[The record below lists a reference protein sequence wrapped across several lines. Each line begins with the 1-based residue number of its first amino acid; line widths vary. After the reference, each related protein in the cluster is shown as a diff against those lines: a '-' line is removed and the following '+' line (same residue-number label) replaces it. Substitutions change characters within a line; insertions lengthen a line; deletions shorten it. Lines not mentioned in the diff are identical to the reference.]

1 MFRHWWVLGVCGWL
15 SFFAL
20 AFCGSP
26 GIDID
31 VTVSSDSGLEAMAA
45 DADADGS
52 GGGGE
57 PVGSGHLSVVDH
69 EGRLVGVVV
78 ARTHRL
84 LEHNELFD
92 AVQVFHPGTELFFS
106 VRMASGEV
114 LRPGKIFFSGGN
126 CNGAAAVRA
135 LCPDCPSG
143 FNLAFSYKGHWYRV
157 PDGQPRESFKYAS
170 YVAEEGG
177 AQCTGHGNSSTQV
190 YPLEVLQPPFQ
201 LGSFVPPLRFVWGP

>member
-1 MFRHWWVLGVCGWL
+1 MFKPWWALGVCGWL
-15 SFFAL
+15 SFLAL
-20 AFCGSP
+20 AFCGNP
-26 GIDID
+26 GIDIE
-31 VTVSSDSGLEAMAA
+31 VTLLPDAENGAMAA
-45 DADADGS
+45 DADEGKRS
-52 GGGGE
+52 GE
-57 PVGSGHLSVVDH
+57 PVGAGQLSVVDS

-92 AVQVFHPGTELFFS
+92 AVQVFHPASELFFS

-126 CNGAAAVRA
+126 CSGAVAVRA
-135 LCPDCPSG
+135 MCPDCPSG
-143 FNLAFSYKGHWYRV
+143 FNLAFSYKGTWYRV
-157 PDGQPRESFKYAS
+157 PDGLARLSFKYAS
-170 YVAEEGG
+170 YVAEEGD

-190 YPLEVLQPPFQ
+190 YPVEALEPQFQ